1 MTWIFKFLSSCILSS
16 GPRGSEYSWNFCLL
30 LGRARVGGDLS
41 LRPDFPSPGSLIS
54 RILYP
59 IFQRI
64 PAPVLW
70 LSHIHTHADRWPR
83 DNQSLVFSLFLTFLC
98 DFLCFPLSLS
108 CPFSRF
114 FFLCLCPS
122 IPWFCLPFLSS
133 SPVTCLTTILN

>member
-16 GPRGSEYSWNFCLL
+16 GPWGSEYSWNFCLL

-83 DNQSLVFSLFLTFLC
+83 DNQSLVFSLSFSPFYVIFFVFLFL
-98 DFLCFPLSLS
+98 FLALSPVSFSFASVPLSLGS
-108 CPFSRF
+108 VYLFFPLLQSLVSR
-114 FFLCLCPS
+114 LY
-122 IPWFCLPFLSS
+122 
-133 SPVTCLTTILN
+133 